1 MEFGE
6 KLKKLRA
13 ENNMTQKELAE
24 KIGVKRG
31 TIGSYETQGKKP
43 RYKTLKKI
51 AQVLNCSINYL
62 LDTPNDFNQKDTDS
76 DFDFQKYITKIN
88 ERRELQLLL
97 KEVDKLDSNSV
108 YRIIE
113 LLKIIDDEVKNRN

>member
-31 TIGSYETQGKKP
+31 TVGSYETQGKKP

-62 LDTPNDFNQKDTDS
+62 LDSPNDFNQKNIDS
-76 DFDFQKYITKIN
+76 NFDLQKYITKIN
-88 ERRELQLLL
+88 ERKDLQLLL
-97 KEVDKLDSNSV
+97 QEVDKLNSNSV

>member
-31 TIGSYETQGKKP
+31 TVGSYETQGKKP

-62 LDTPNDFNQKDTDS
+62 LDSPNDFNQKNIDS
-76 DFDFQKYITKIN
+76 NFDLQKYITKIN
-88 ERRELQLLL
+88 ERRDLQLLL
-97 KEVDKLDSNSV
+97 QEVDKLNSNSV